1 MGDCD
6 EGFED
11 EVPRVPL
18 MSTKE
23 APPNTVAM
31 NERDVKDL
39 KVFRYFMSEA
49 RGHCGEPSDRPHP
62 KLIQRYEAESLRE
75 RLILKLGTFPDDAIV
90 YEHAK
95 KRFDSRPVRCPMS
108 DKTFD
113 GELEPGTRE
122 SWVRAARLVLVSF
135 SDDSYRRLADATAQ
149 ETVRVRLDE
158 IKSDGIRNGWILAA
172 EVALH
177 VPVKLW
183 DDQSVEQNLRGMH
196 RLLGELE
203 R

>member
-18 MSTKE
+18 MTMKE
-23 APPNTVAM
+23 TPPNIVSM
-31 NERDVKDL
+31 NERDAKDL
-39 KVFRYFMSEA
+39 KVFRHFMSEA
-49 RGHCGEPSDRPHP
+49 LGHCGEPSDRPHP
-62 KLIQRYEAESLRE
+62 NVIRRYEAMDIRE

-95 KRFDSRPVRCPMS
+95 KRFDSRPVPMS

-113 GELEPGTRE
+113 ELEPGLRE
-122 SWVRAARLVLVSF
+122 SWVRAARLALVSF

-149 ETVRVRLDE
+149 ETILVRLDE
-158 IKSDGIRNGWILAA
+158 IKSDGIRDAWIRSA

-177 VPVKLW
+177 VSVKLW
-183 DDQSVEQNLRGMH
+183 DEQYVGQNLRGMR
-196 RLLGELE
+196 RLLGELA